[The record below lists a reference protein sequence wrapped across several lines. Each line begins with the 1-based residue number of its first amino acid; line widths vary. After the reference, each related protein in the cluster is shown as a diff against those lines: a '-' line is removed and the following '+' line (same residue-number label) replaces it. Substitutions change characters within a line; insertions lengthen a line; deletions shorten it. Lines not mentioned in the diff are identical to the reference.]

1 MQRHS
6 GIRQHKHGTLNLL
19 SILTAL
25 FFAFFIQS
33 LCYTG
38 SNAYSNS
45 SGDNGTLLIPIEA
58 LNSNNYVSISANLT
72 RVSRAVRSLQAP
84 YMFPLHGAV
93 FLPHDAELI
102 TDDGE
107 PPERHLATVES
118 VMPIIDVAVEEAH
131 RLIISRWYSS
141 PDWLRIH
148 VAPILQCDDQKRAA
162 WAALEA
168 VQWTNGSGLDV
179 SFGPAC
185 DYVLATITRILSFH
199 SVPMF
204 TNAGFS
210 EFFQVKSSS
219 LLTRVGPLQEHVSMT
234 LEQMFHQFK
243 WSKSQLLYEKTFWE
257 SELREAGFCKLL
269 MNGLYLRSVEKKWD
283 LKMEARIVP
292 STPHSLPSEKR
303 SILKNHLIDAVGIN
317 YGGGRL
323 KTVIVSWSVV
333 IERKFRAC
341 V

>member
-1 MQRHS
+1 MRRYS
-6 GIRQHKHGTLNLL
+6 GIRQHKHGTLNLF

-33 LCYTG
+33 LLYTG

-58 LNSNNYVSISANLT
+58 LNSNNYE
-72 RVSRAVRSLQAP
+72 P

-102 TDDGE
+102 TEDGE

-219 LLTRVGPLQEHVSMT
+219 LLTRVGPLQEHVSMA
-234 LEQMFHQFK
+234 LEQMFHQFQ

-292 STPHSLPSEKR
+292 STPHLLPSEKR

-323 KTVIVSWSVV
+323 KQLL
-333 IERKFRAC
+333 FRG
-341 V
+341 VW